1 MNTKKNMLEL
11 ECSDL
16 SIKAQCE
23 LLELSRSVVYYEPV
37 EEFSETELL
46 VMNRMDEIFTE
57 QPFYG
62 HRKLWKQLKKEGY
75 FIGRDKTLGFM
86 HTLGLEA
93 FYPHKKVNTSM
104 ANKAHK
110 KYPYLLKGLD
120 IVKPNQV
127 WSIDITYIRIRGGF
141 CYLAAII
148 DWYSRSILSYRISNS
163 LEVQFCIDALHAAFE
178 KYGVPDIFNSDQGS
192 QFTSEDFTKELNDR
206 KIKISMD
213 SVGRATDNI
222 MIERFFRSLKY
233 EDIYLK
239 EYQSVAELKEGVRV
253 YIEFYNH
260 RRIHQSLDYKIP
272 FEVYLSKN

>member
-1 MNTKKNMLEL
+1 MNTKKTMLEL
-11 ECSDL
+11 EGSDL

-46 VMNRMDEIFTE
+46 IMNRMDEIFTE

-110 KYPYLLKGLD
+110 KYPYLLKGLE
-120 IVKPNQV
+120 IVRPNQV

-148 DWYSRSILSYRISNS
+148 DWFSRSILSYRISNS

-178 KYGVPDIFNSDQGS
+178 KYGVPEIFNSDQGS
-192 QFTSEDFTKELNDR
+192 QFTSEDFTNELNDR

-222 MIERFFRSLKY
+222 IIERFFRSLKY

-239 EYQSVAELKEGVRV
+239 EYQSVAELKEGIRV